1 MGTCRTFVSSY
12 SCEKTELAC
21 HVAVQ
26 SVLRDKPTG
35 NVVKCQNTQGDT
47 VIQYKGCCIGENSLS
62 ANGGV
67 QSTCNVSKTSMDIV
81 QCSQ

>member
-1 MGTCRTFVSSY
+1 MGTCRSFLSLY

-26 SVLRDKPTG
+26 PVLRERPTG
-35 NVVKCQNTQGDT
+35 NLVKCQNTQCDT
-47 VIQYKGCCIGENSLS
+47 VIQSKGCCIGENSLP

-67 QSTCNVSKTSMDIV
+67 QSTCNVSKTGVDIV